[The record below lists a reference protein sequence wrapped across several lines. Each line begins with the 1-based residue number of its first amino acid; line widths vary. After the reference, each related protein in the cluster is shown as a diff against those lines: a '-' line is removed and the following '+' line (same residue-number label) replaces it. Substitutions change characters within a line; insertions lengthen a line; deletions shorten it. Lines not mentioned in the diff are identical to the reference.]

1 MVDRYSDD
9 DDIQAS
15 EKVGYTF
22 PAITGGNE
30 STCSPVP
37 ASVEFDAA
45 QKPGLDLQSELEL
58 ARQEIANLKKQLSNV
73 TAERSMA

>member
-15 EKVGYTF
+15 EKVGYIF
-22 PAITGGNE
+22 PAITRGNE
-30 STCSPVP
+30 STSSPVP

-58 ARQEIANLKKQLSNV
+58 ARQEIANLKKQL
-73 TAERSMA
+73 ERSMA

>member
-58 ARQEIANLKKQLSNV
+58 ARQEIANLKKQLSN